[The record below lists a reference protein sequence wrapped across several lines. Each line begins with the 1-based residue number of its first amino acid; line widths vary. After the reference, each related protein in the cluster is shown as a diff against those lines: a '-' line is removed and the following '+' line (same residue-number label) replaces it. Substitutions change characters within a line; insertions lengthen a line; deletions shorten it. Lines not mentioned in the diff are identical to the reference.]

1 MGNLSCAPCARP
13 PLQCQVVVI
22 FSGKRKSGKDYVTN
36 LLLQRL
42 GEGTAEI
49 GRLSAPLKKAYAVEH
64 KLDYKKLLSD
74 GPYKE
79 QYRKDM
85 IKWGELRRDK
95 DPGYFARMVVE
106 DAKKSI
112 LIISDARRPTDL
124 EFFQNQLK
132 EIEIVT
138 VRVEASEKVRASRG
152 WVYTEGVDNVA
163 SECGLDGREW
173 DFVIR
178 NDGPNTVPP
187 LNASLEKLLSTIE
200 GKMKEG

>member
-1 MGNLSCAPCARP
+1 
-13 PLQCQVVVI
+13 
-22 FSGKRKSGKDYVTN
+22 
-36 LLLQRL
+36 
-42 GEGTAEI
+42 
-49 GRLSAPLKKAYAVEH
+49 
-64 KLDYKKLLSD
+64 
-74 GPYKE
+74 
-79 QYRKDM
+79 M